1 MGEEWVEKWRMEEGK
16 EEGEEGR
23 TSDIKK
29 GRGREGRKGKYWGG
43 NRRT

>member
-1 MGEEWVEKWRMEEGK
+1 MEEEWVEKWRT

-29 GRGREGRKGKYWGG
+29 GRGGE
-43 NRRT
+43 